1 MKKYSKKL
9 MLGSFVLF
17 AVIIVVLMFVFAI
30 KSRPDYYEC
39 TEFKLSMKVVDESGL
54 DETSENYL
62 KNYSYY
68 RLYIYEKKSTC
79 KLVYKEKGSSLEK
92 TEEGV
97 YTKQSDGI
105 IILKFKNYAMEP
117 ENIYFKKNGD
127 KLVRIDATTKK
138 PGDFVISPSRG
149 TIYQTFKK

>member
-68 RLYIYEKKSTC
+68 RLYIYIRSH
-79 KLVYKEKGSSLEK
+79 
-92 TEEGV
+92 
-97 YTKQSDGI
+97 
-105 IILKFKNYAMEP
+105 
-117 ENIYFKKNGD
+117 YFFY
-127 KLVRIDATTKK
+127 I
-138 PGDFVISPSRG
+138 
-149 TIYQTFKK
+149 